1 MERELRRVQESGFTQ
16 VIALATM
23 CIRGYEESF
32 CESVVTRAR
41 VSRCEHLF
49 QGRERE
55 LFEMHAGSFMRDTY
69 GFDIGNEVDALVT
82 TDRLRAELLS
92 DIDDG

>member
-1 MERELRRVQESGFTQ
+1 
-16 VIALATM
+16 
-23 CIRGYEESF
+23 
-32 CESVVTRAR
+32 
-41 VSRCEHLF
+41 
-49 QGRERE
+49 
-55 LFEMHAGSFMRDTY
+55 MHAGSFMRDTY